1 MGPVTVASSDHFSSV
16 YLVTRA
22 ASQEQKSLIYV
33 NGTEV
38 SGHLRNPLTLP
49 SSTVTLGG
57 TFSRLA
63 SLLLSCRQ
71 LSRTHICI
79 WLHWLPFL
87 GGKGWAIAWEA
98 GALVA
103 WPLTDLFS
111 PLPNAPFRL
120 RADTET
126 FPGSVPDAKD
136 VSLSLHGE
144 FTIHKPAYLHIT
156 PMAAGRQPMLWVTQ
170 FSLTSRGSVT
180 GIDLFSPKPKEMRLS
195 HAFSWPNEVHNLP
208 PGVVK
213 GSSEE
218 ALLVAD
224 GFLMPGR
231 SDGGL
236 YIVQEPGRSTEQVT
250 RISRQRPGWF
260 YHKAVWV
267 QDLMGPDARA
277 CVLTARATKPF
288 FGQSAVSAETQ
299 N

>member
-1 MGPVTVASSDHFSSV
+1 
-16 YLVTRA
+16 
-22 ASQEQKSLIYV
+22 
-33 NGTEV
+33 
-38 SGHLRNPLTLP
+38 
-49 SSTVTLGG
+49 
-57 TFSRLA
+57 
-63 SLLLSCRQ
+63 
-71 LSRTHICI
+71 
-79 WLHWLPFL
+79 
-87 GGKGWAIAWEA
+87 
-98 GALVA
+98 
-103 WPLTDLFS
+103 
-111 PLPNAPFRL
+111 
-120 RADTET
+120 
-126 FPGSVPDAKD
+126 VPDAKD

-288 FGQSAVSAETQ
+288 FGQSAVSGETLKQ
-299 N
+299 WRRKMCSGEGNGNRRQGTAWPDSGFPFSRPDDCTCSSLSCCVVSQGELVLLIQPHGPFPLADWSTPWEEMVLVRGPDVMFDVVDLDPTDDIIEVRTPSRLPLNTYQHIRPLRSADQASRPL